1 MLIVA
6 CFVNS
11 TILIDLLSL
20 RMMINDFFSPLM
32 RLIVYEDFEI
42 LFNEIT
48 LACTFLYLLDDV
60 YSI

>member
-1 MLIVA
+1 MA

-20 RMMINDFFSPLM
+20 RMMINDFFFSPLM

-42 LFNEIT
+42 LFNGIT
-48 LACTFLYLLDDV
+48 LACTFFYLLDDV

>member
-1 MLIVA
+1 MA

-48 LACTFLYLLDDV
+48 LACTLLYILDDV